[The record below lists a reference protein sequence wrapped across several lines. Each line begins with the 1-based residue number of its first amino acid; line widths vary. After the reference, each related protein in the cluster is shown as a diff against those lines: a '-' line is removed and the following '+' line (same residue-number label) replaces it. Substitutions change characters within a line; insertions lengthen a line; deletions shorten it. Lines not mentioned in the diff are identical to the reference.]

1 MKKIL
6 FALTIMSLFACEK
19 QQNKMRNYTYPAD
32 ITNPT
37 GIQLAA
43 GIYTYEGEPDE
54 DIIRRIRETFEYRNF
69 SDTIQF
75 PYIFLSTDY
84 YNCEQC
90 PADNVKNPNPKYM
103 LFPHS
108 INSMSD
114 EWGWEY
120 LEEYKELGEQAF
132 CDKYLNGQRTLG
144 MKLKSIN

>member
-37 GIQLAA
+37 GTQLGAA
-43 GIYTYEGEPDE
+43 ILTYEGEPDE
-54 DIIRRIRETFEYRNF
+54 DIIKRVREFEYKNF

-84 YNCEQC
+84 YTCEGC
-90 PADNVKNPNPKYM
+90 SANDVSSPNPDYM

-108 INSMSD
+108 INSISD
-114 EWGWEY
+114 EWGWDYFYEY
-120 LEEYKELGEQAF
+120 MDIGEQAF
-132 CDKYLNGQRTLG
+132 CDKYLNGKRTLG